1 MWTLINST
9 PWMIGLVALWFSASS
24 IYRRFSYRNAMLANG
39 CSTPKKYAHKDPFF
53 GIDMFVA
60 LAKAMQSGSMLAT
73 VEGLFTTYGK
83 TFQSN
88 SWGTTV
94 INTMDP
100 LVIQT
105 VLANS
110 SEKFG
115 VAPSRIPVVE
125 PLMQDGIFTADGQ
138 SWAYHRSIAKQIFT
152 GVRFSVIPSLE
163 KHVNRLLELIPQ
175 DGSTVDLQPLLKR
188 MFLDRTTEFLF
199 GVSQDSLLAGTKD
212 DSTEDFI
219 SIFDKSLVGLHTRM
233 FLGRLVFIRGRDTLL
248 RKDISYVHAFI
259 DRYVTMA
266 IERQRLLEENVKE
279 VSPANYVYLDKL
291 VKETKDKTELR
302 NQMLNIFLPARD
314 STSSATG
321 FIFFHLA
328 RHPDVWMKLR
338 EEVIRIGD
346 APITFDLLKSMKYLK
361 FVVNE
366 SLRLLAPAGLSI
378 RTCVQDCV
386 LPRGGGPDGKS
397 PILVRPG
404 TEIRVVF
411 HALHKDRDI
420 WGEDAMEFRPERWEN
435 LRTTWEYI
443 PFLGGGRICPAQQM
457 ALTEI
462 SYLVVRFMQEF
473 KSMEN
478 RDPEKKFVAGMKL
491 SMESKNGVKVGFE
504 VA

>member
-1 MWTLINST
+1 
-9 PWMIGLVALWFSASS
+9 
-24 IYRRFSYRNAMLANG
+24 
-39 CSTPKKYAHKDPFF
+39 
-53 GIDMFVA
+53 MFVA

-100 LVIQT
+100 LVIQI

-138 SWAYHRSIAKQIFT
+138 SWAYHRSIAKQIFS
-152 GVRFSVIPSLE
+152 GVRFSVILSLE
-163 KHVNRLLELIPQ
+163 KHVNLLLELIPR
-175 DGSTVDLQPLLKR
+175 DGSTIDLQPLLKR

-199 GVSQDSLLAGTKD
+199 GVSQDSLLAGTKNG
-212 DSTEDFI
+212 STEDFI
-219 SIFDKSLVGLHTRM
+219 SIFDKSLIGLHTRM
-233 FLGRLVFIRGRDTLL
+233 FLGRLVFIRGRDTQL
-248 RKDISYVHAFI
+248 REDIYVHALI
-259 DRYVTMA
+259 DRYVEMA
-266 IERQRLLEENVKE
+266 INRQRLLEKTVEE
-279 VSPANYVYLDKL
+279 VSPANYVYLDEL
-291 VKETKDKTELR
+291 VKKTKDKTEFR
-302 NQMLNIFLPARD
+302 NQMLNLFLPARD

-328 RHPDVWMKLR
+328 RHLGVWMKLR
-338 EEVIRIGD
+338 EEDISIGD

-378 RTCVQDCV
+378 LTCVKGCV
-386 LPRGGGPDGKS
+386 LPSGGGPDGQS
-397 PILVRPG
+397 PILVLPG
-404 TEIRVVF
+404 TEIRIVF

-420 WGEDAMEFRPERWEN
+420 WGEDAMEFRPERWEIYEQHGIYTFS
-435 LRTTWEYI
+435 RGW
-443 PFLGGGRICPAQQM
+443 
-457 ALTEI
+457 
-462 SYLVVRFMQEF
+462 
-473 KSMEN
+473 
-478 RDPEKKFVAGMKL
+478 
-491 SMESKNGVKVGFE
+491 
-504 VA
+504 

>member
-1 MWTLINST
+1 MWNLINITS
-9 PWMIGLVALWFSASS
+9 WMTALAALRLSVRV

-39 CSTPKKYAHKDPFF
+39 CSNPKKYAHKDPFF
-53 GIDMFVA
+53 GIDKFVS
-60 LAKAMQSGSMLAT
+60 LAEAMQSGSMLAT
-73 VEGLFTTYGK
+73 VEGLFATYGK

-115 VAPSRIPVVE
+115 VAPSQIPTVF
-125 PLMQDGIFTADGQ
+125 FTADGQ
-138 SWAYHRSIAKQIFT
+138 SWAYHRSIAKQIFF

-163 KHVNRLLELIPQ
+163 KHVNSLLELIHR
-175 DGSTVDLQPLLKR
+175 DGSTIDLQPLLKR
-188 MFLDRTTEFLF
+188 ILNINSWIQT
-199 GVSQDSLLAGTKD
+199 
-212 DSTEDFI
+212 
-219 SIFDKSLVGLHTRM
+219 
-233 FLGRLVFIRGRDTLL
+233 
-248 RKDISYVHAFI
+248 
-259 DRYVTMA
+259 
-266 IERQRLLEENVKE
+266 N
-279 VSPANYVYLDKL
+279 
-291 VKETKDKTELR
+291 KTELR
-302 NQMLNIFLPARD
+302 NQLLNPFLPARD
-314 STSSATG
+314 STSIVS
-321 FIFFHLA
+321 
-328 RHPDVWMKLR
+328 
-338 EEVIRIGD
+338 IGD

-366 SLRLLAPAGLSI
+366 NLRLLALAGLSI
-378 RTCVQDCV
+378 RTCVEDCV
-386 LPRGGGPDGKS
+386 LPRGGGPDG
-397 PILVRPG
+397 
-404 TEIRVVF
+404 TEIRIVF

-457 ALTEI
+457 ALTEV
-462 SYLVVRFMQEF
+462 SYLVVRFMKEF
-473 KSMEN
+473 KVIEN